1 MIASMNKRLL
11 AFVCGILLAASA
23 AHAAQQAVQQ
33 EALELGKAAAA
44 RFTLHRDG
52 APDVRYVISQ
62 PAHKAPLVLFVQG
75 SGCIPPFVG
84 LGTPNRYST
93 VFNFLP
99 LAQRGDYAV
108 MVVDKPY
115 QPDAPPQ
122 ALPQAPAGVATG
134 CPAAFNAYFSY
145 DTWLDTL
152 RTALRHA
159 LALPWV
165 DGRRVLVFGVS
176 EGAVMAAGLARAL
189 PEVTHVA
196 LVGGT
201 GTSQLYDFAANAY
214 RAGTSDD
221 DTLARLADIDATV
234 DAINADPRST
244 DKFAWGH
251 TYLRWSTFF
260 AQAPGENLVQSKA
273 RVWLASGMR
282 DQSVPILST
291 EVAYARLRALGRD
304 VTFRRVPRAGHALV
318 PEGGSMADVQKEYDA
333 IMAWFER
340 R

>member
-1 MIASMNKRLL
+1 MNKHWL
-11 AFVCGILLAASA
+11 AFIGGMLLAAPA
-23 AHAAQQAVQQ
+23 IHAAPTVQR
-33 EALELGKAAAA
+33 EPLELGKAAAA

-52 APDVRYVISQ
+52 APDIRYVISQ

-75 SGCIPPFVG
+75 SGCTPPFVG

-93 VFNFLP
+93 VFNFVP

-108 MVVDKPY
+108 MVVDKPN
-115 QPDAPPQ
+115 QPDAPPPGQ
-122 ALPQAPAGVATG
+122 PGVATA
-134 CPAAFNAYFSY
+134 CPAAFNAWFSY
-145 DTWLDTL
+145 DTWLETL
-152 RTALRHA
+152 RGALRHA

-165 DGRRVLVFGVS
+165 DGSRVLVFGVS

-201 GTSQLYDFAANAY
+201 GTSQLFDFAANAY
-214 RAGTSDD
+214 RAGSSDD
-221 DTLARLADIDATV
+221 DTLAHLRDIDATV
-234 DAINADPRST
+234 DAINANPRST

-251 TYLRWSTFF
+251 TYLRWSSFF

-273 RVWLASGMR
+273 RVYLASGMR
-282 DQSVPILST
+282 DDSVPILST

-304 VTFRRVPRAGHALV
+304 VTFRRVPRAGHGLMA
-318 PEGGSMADVQKEYDA
+318 EGETFADVQKEYDT

>member
-1 MIASMNKRLL
+1 MIAPMNKRLL
-11 AFVCGILLAASA
+11 AFVGGILLAASA
-23 AHAAQQAVQQ
+23 VHAAPAAQQ
-33 EALELGKAAAA
+33 EPLELGKAAAT
-44 RFTLHRDG
+44 RFTLQRDG
-52 APDVRYVISQ
+52 APDIRYVISQ

-75 SGCIPPFVG
+75 SGCTPPFVG

-93 VFNFLP
+93 VFNFVP

-122 ALPQAPAGVATG
+122 APPGVATG
-134 CPAAFNAYFSY
+134 CPAAFNANFSY

-152 RTALRHA
+152 RGALRHA

-165 DGRRVLVFGVS
+165 DGSRVLVFGVS

-196 LVGGT
+196 LIGGT
-201 GTSQLYDFAANAY
+201 GTSQLFDFFANAY
-214 RAGTSDD
+214 RAGDRAGSGDD
-221 DTLARLADIDATV
+221 DTLARLRDIDATV
-234 DAINADPRST
+234 DAINADPRSSV
-244 DKFAWGH
+244 KFAWGH
-251 TYLRWSTFF
+251 TYLRWSSFF

-282 DQSVPILST
+282 DDSVPVLST

-304 VTFRRVPRAGHALV
+304 VTFRRLPRAGHNLMA
-318 PEGGSMADVQKEYDA
+318 EGGTMADVQKEYDA
-333 IMAWFER
+333 IMAWFDR

>member
-1 MIASMNKRLL
+1 MNKRSL
-11 AFVCGILLAASA
+11 AFVCGILFAAQA
-23 AHAAQQAVQQ
+23 VHAAPAVQQ
-33 EALELGKAAAA
+33 EPLELGKAAAA

-52 APDVRYVISQ
+52 APDIRYVISQ

-75 SGCIPPFVG
+75 SGCTPPFVG

-93 VFNFLP
+93 VFNFIP

-108 MVVDKPY
+108 MVVDKPN

-122 ALPQAPAGVATG
+122 SQPGVATA

-145 DTWLDTL
+145 DSWLDTL
-152 RTALRHA
+152 RGALRHA

-165 DGRRVLVFGVS
+165 DGSRVLVFGVS

-196 LVGGT
+196 LIGGT
-201 GTSQLYDFAANAY
+201 GTSQLFDFVANAY
-214 RAGTSDD
+214 RTGDREGSGDD
-221 DTLARLADIDATV
+221 DTLARLRDIDATV
-234 DAINADPRST
+234 DAINADPRSSV
-244 DKFAWGH
+244 KFAWGH

-282 DQSVPILST
+282 DDSVPVLST

-304 VTFRRVPRAGHALV
+304 VTFRRVPRAGHGLMA
-318 PEGGSMADVQKEYDA
+318 EGGSMADVQKEYDA
-333 IMAWFER
+333 IMAWFGQR
-340 R
+340 

>member
-1 MIASMNKRLL
+1 MNKRSL
-11 AFVCGILLAASA
+11 AFVCAILLAGPA
-23 AHAAQQAVQQ
+23 AHAVPAVQH
-33 EALELGKAAAA
+33 EPLELGKAAAT

-75 SGCIPPFVG
+75 SGCTPPFVG

-93 VFNFLP
+93 VFNFVP

-108 MVVDKPY
+108 MVIDKPN

-122 ALPQAPAGVATG
+122 APPGVATG

-152 RTALRHA
+152 RGALRHA

-165 DGRRVLVFGVS
+165 DGSRVLVFGVS

-196 LVGGT
+196 MIGGT
-201 GTSQLYDFAANAY
+201 GTSQLFDFAANAY

-221 DTLARLADIDATV
+221 DTLARLRDIDATV
-234 DAINADPRST
+234 DAINADPRSSV
-244 DKFAWGH
+244 KFAWGH

-282 DQSVPILST
+282 DDSVPVLST

-304 VTFRRVPRAGHALV
+304 VTFRRVPRAGHGLV
-318 PEGGSMADVQKEYDA
+318 PEGGSIADVQKEYDA

>member
-11 AFVCGILLAASA
+11 AFFGGILLAASA
-23 AHAAQQAVQQ
+23 GHAAPAVQQ
-33 EALELGKAAAA
+33 EPLELGKAAAT

-62 PAHKAPLVLFVQG
+62 PAHKAPLVLFVQS
-75 SGCIPPFVG
+75 SGCTPPFVG

-93 VFNFLP
+93 VFNFVP

-108 MVVDKPY
+108 MVVDKPN

-122 ALPQAPAGVATG
+122 SQPGVATA

-152 RTALRHA
+152 RGALRHA

-165 DGRRVLVFGVS
+165 DGSRVLVFGVS

-196 LVGGT
+196 LIGGT
-201 GTSQLYDFAANAY
+201 GTSQLFDFAANAY

-221 DTLARLADIDATV
+221 DTLARLRDIDATV

-244 DKFAWGH
+244 GKFAWGH

-260 AQAPGENLVQSKA
+260 TQAPGENLVQSKA

-282 DQSVPILST
+282 DDSVPVLST

-304 VTFRRVPRAGHALV
+304 VTFRRVPRAGHNLMA
-318 PEGGSMADVQKEYDA
+318 EGGTMADVQKEYDA
-333 IMAWFER
+333 IMVWFER

>member
-1 MIASMNKRLL
+1 MNKRSL
-11 AFVCGILLAASA
+11 ALVCGILLAAQA
-23 AHAAQQAVQQ
+23 AHAAQQ
-33 EALELGKAAAA
+33 ESLELGKAAAT
-44 RFTLHRDG
+44 RFTLQRAG
-52 APDVRYVISQ
+52 APDIRYVISQ

-75 SGCIPPFVG
+75 SGCTPPFVG

-93 VFNFLP
+93 VFNFIP

-108 MVVDKPY
+108 MVVDKPN
-115 QPDAPPQ
+115 QPDAPPPSQ
-122 ALPQAPAGVATG
+122 PGVATA
-134 CPAAFNAYFSY
+134 CPAAFNAWFSY

-152 RTALRHA
+152 RGALRHA

-165 DGRRVLVFGVS
+165 DGSRVLVFGVS

-196 LVGGT
+196 LIGGT
-201 GTSQLYDFAANAY
+201 GTSQLFDFTANAY

-234 DAINADPRST
+234 DAINAEPRSSV
-244 DKFAWGH
+244 KFAWGH

-282 DQSVPILST
+282 DDSVPVLST
-291 EVAYARLRALGRD
+291 EVAYTRLRALGRD
-304 VTFRRVPRAGHALV
+304 VTFRRVPRAGHGLMA
-318 PEGGSMADVQKEYDA
+318 EGGSMADVQKEYDA
-333 IMAWFER
+333 IMAWFGQR
-340 R
+340 

>member
-1 MIASMNKRLL
+1 MTRRTHGILALVCGLLL
-11 AFVCGILLAASA
+11 ATPAIRAAP
-23 AHAAQQAVQQ
+23 AVQQ
-33 EALELGKAAAA
+33 DALELGKAAAA

-52 APDVRYVISQ
+52 APDVRYVISH

-93 VFNFLP
+93 VFNFIP
-99 LAQRGDYAV
+99 LAQQGDYAV

-115 QPDAPPQ
+115 QPDVPPQ
-122 ALPQAPAGVATG
+122 APPGGATA
-134 CPAAFNAYFSY
+134 CPAAFNAHFSY
-145 DTWLDTL
+145 DSWLDAL
-152 RTALRHA
+152 RGALRHA

-165 DGRRVLVFGVS
+165 DGSRVLVFGVS
-176 EGAVMAAGLARAL
+176 EGAVMAAGLARAV

-196 LVGGT
+196 MVGGT
-201 GTSQLYDFAANAY
+201 GTSQLFDFAANAY
-214 RAGTSDD
+214 RAGSTDE
-221 DTLARLADIDATV
+221 DTLARLHDIDATV
-234 DAINADPRST
+234 DAIHADPRST

-251 TYLRWSTFF
+251 TYLRWSSFF
-260 AQAPGENLVQSKA
+260 AQAPGENLAQARA

-282 DQSVPILST
+282 DDSVPILST

-304 VTFRRVPRAGHALV
+304 VTFRRVPHGGHGLV
-318 PEGGSMADVQKEYDA
+318 PEGGTMADVQKEYDA

>member
-1 MIASMNKRLL
+1 MIASMNKRSL
-11 AFVCGILLAASA
+11 AFVCGILLAAPATQA
-23 AHAAQQAVQQ
+23 APAVQQ
-33 EALELGKAAAA
+33 EALELGKAATT
-44 RFTLHRDG
+44 RFTLQRDG
-52 APDVRYVISQ
+52 APDVRYIISQ

-75 SGCIPPFVG
+75 SGCIPPVVG

-93 VFNFLP
+93 VFNFIP

-108 MVVDKPY
+108 MVVDKPN
-115 QPDAPPQ
+115 QPDTPPQ
-122 ALPQAPAGVATG
+122 APPGVATG

-165 DGRRVLVFGVS
+165 DGHRVLVFGVS
-176 EGAVMAAGLARAL
+176 EGAVMAAGLARAV

-196 LVGGT
+196 LIGGT

-221 DTLARLADIDATV
+221 DTLARLAAIDATV

-244 DKFAWGH
+244 GKFAWGH

-282 DQSVPILST
+282 DESVPILST

-304 VTFRRVPRAGHALV
+304 VTFRRVPRAGHGLM

>member
-1 MIASMNKRLL
+1 MNKRLL
-11 AFVCGILLAASA
+11 AFVGGILLAASA
-23 AHAAQQAVQQ
+23 VHAAPAAQQ
-33 EALELGKAAAA
+33 EPLELGKAAAT
-44 RFTLHRDG
+44 RFTLQRDG
-52 APDVRYVISQ
+52 APDIRYVISQ

-75 SGCIPPFVG
+75 SGCTPPFVG

-93 VFNFLP
+93 VFNFVP

-122 ALPQAPAGVATG
+122 APPGVATG
-134 CPAAFNAYFSY
+134 CPAAFNANFSY

-152 RTALRHA
+152 RGALRHA

-165 DGRRVLVFGVS
+165 DGSRVLVFGVS

-196 LVGGT
+196 LIGGT
-201 GTSQLYDFAANAY
+201 GTSQLFDFAANAY
-214 RAGTSDD
+214 RAGTNDD
-221 DTLARLADIDATV
+221 DTLARLRDIDATV
-234 DAINADPRST
+234 DAINADPRSSV
-244 DKFAWGH
+244 KFAWGH
-251 TYLRWSTFF
+251 TYLRWSSFF

-282 DQSVPILST
+282 DDSVPVLST
-291 EVAYARLRALGRD
+291 EVAYALLRALGRD
-304 VTFRRVPRAGHALV
+304 VTFRRLPRAGHNLMA
-318 PEGGSMADVQKEYDA
+318 EGGSMADVQKEYDA
-333 IMAWFER
+333 IMAWFDR

>member
-1 MIASMNKRLL
+1 MNKHALV
-11 AFVCGILLAASA
+11 FVCGILFAAQA
-23 AHAAQQAVQQ
+23 AHAAPAVQQ
-33 EALELGKAAAA
+33 EPMELGKAVAT

-62 PAHKAPLVLFVQG
+62 PAHKVPLVLFVQG
-75 SGCIPPFVG
+75 SGCTPPFVG

-93 VFNFLP
+93 VFNFIP

-108 MVVDKPY
+108 MVVDKPN

-122 ALPQAPAGVATG
+122 GQPGVATA

-145 DTWLDTL
+145 DSWLDTL
-152 RTALRHA
+152 RGALRHA

-165 DGRRVLVFGVS
+165 DGSRVLVFGVS

-196 LVGGT
+196 MIGGT
-201 GTSQLYDFAANAY
+201 GTSQLFDFAANAY
-214 RAGTSDD
+214 RAGTGDD
-221 DTLARLADIDATV
+221 DTLARLRDIDATV
-234 DAINADPRST
+234 DAINADPRSSV
-244 DKFAWGH
+244 KFAWGH
-251 TYLRWSTFF
+251 TYLRWSSFF

-273 RVWLASGMR
+273 RVYLASGMR
-282 DQSVPILST
+282 DDSVPVLST

-304 VTFRRVPRAGHALV
+304 VTFRRVPRAGHGLMA
-318 PEGGSMADVQKEYDA
+318 EGGTMADVQKDYDA
-333 IMAWFER
+333 IMAWFGSR
-340 R
+340 

>member
-1 MIASMNKRLL
+1 MNRRIQQFL
-11 AFVCGILLAASA
+11 AFACGILLAIPAIRA
-23 AHAAQQAVQQ
+23 APAERQ
-33 EALELGKAAAA
+33 EALALGKAAAV
-44 RFTLHRDG
+44 RFTLPRAG
-52 APDVRYVISQ
+52 APDVRYVISK

-84 LGTPNRYST
+84 LGTPHRYST
-93 VFNFLP
+93 VFGFVP
-99 LAQRGDYAV
+99 LAQQGAYAV
-108 MVVDKPY
+108 MVVDKPF

-122 ALPQAPAGVATG
+122 GQPGVATA

-145 DTWLDTL
+145 DSWLAAL
-152 RTALRHA
+152 RDALRHA

-165 DGRRVLVFGVS
+165 DDSRVLVFGVS
-176 EGAVMAAGLARAL
+176 EGAAMAAGLARTVPA
-189 PEVTHVA
+189 VTHVA

-201 GTSQLYDFAANAY
+201 GTSQLFDFAANAY
-214 RAGTSDD
+214 RAGNSDD
-221 DTLARLADIDATV
+221 DTLARLADVDATV

-244 DKFAWGH
+244 GKFAWGH

-273 RVWLASGMR
+273 RVYLASGMR
-282 DQSVPILST
+282 DDSVPILST

-304 VTFRRVPRAGHALV
+304 VTFRRVRRAGHALV
-318 PEGGSMADVQKEYDA
+318 PEGGTMADVQKDYDA
-333 IMAWFER
+333 IMAWFDR

>member
-1 MIASMNKRLL
+1 MNRRIQGFLVV
-11 AFVCGILLAASA
+11 VCGILCAIPATWAAPA
-23 AHAAQQAVQQ
+23 AQQ
-33 EALELGKAAAA
+33 EALALGKAAAV
-44 RFTLHRDG
+44 RFTLQRDG
-52 APDVRYVISQ
+52 APDVRYVISK
-62 PAHKAPLVLFVQG
+62 PAHKAPLVLFVQS

-84 LGTPNRYST
+84 LGTPHRYST
-93 VFNFLP
+93 VFDFVP
-99 LAQRGDYAV
+99 LAQQGNYAV

-115 QPDAPPQ
+115 QPDVPPQ
-122 ALPQAPAGVATG
+122 GQPGVATA

-145 DTWLDTL
+145 DSWLA
-152 RTALRHA
+152 ALRDALHHA

-165 DGRRVLVFGVS
+165 DGSRVLVFGVS
-176 EGAVMAAGLARAL
+176 EGATMAAGLARAV

-196 LVGGT
+196 LFSGT
-201 GTSQLYDFAANAY
+201 GTSQLFDFAANAY
-214 RAGTSDD
+214 RAGSSDD
-221 DTLARLADIDATV
+221 DTLARLRDIDATV

-260 AQAPGENLVQSKA
+260 AHAPGEDLAQSKA
-273 RVWLASGMR
+273 RVWLAGGMR
-282 DQSVPILST
+282 DDSVPILST

-304 VTFRRVPRAGHALV
+304 VTFVRAPRAGHGLV
-318 PEGGSMADVQKEYDA
+318 PEGGTMADTQKDYDA